1 MGSSAR
7 THFLVWKVTMFNLIK
22 RFWFGLGERGATTI
36 DPMALGST
44 TATQYL
50 LSTYYDKMLLERLV
64 PKPVFWDHGLKKS
77 LPKGEGRIVKWSRL
91 TNLAN
96 ASIASEGTRPTP
108 VVISSLNVT
117 ATLQQLAAYAATSDI
132 LDMTAIS
139 SAVEGAIDL
148 FATQAGQS
156 IDLYTRAFLFGQG
169 NQTTGLYAQPNK
181 NISAF
186 TRQGTVG
193 GSVSAF
199 SALRGKTIG
208 FYCDYVNQ
216 MSSGITKNFSGC
228 VPTLSLSA
236 WNRYP
241 LTVQDI
247 REAVQYLQ
255 EQNVPPMD
263 DGYYV
268 GFIHP
273 TAAAGLKKDTA
284 WQNWN
289 QYSGELT
296 KATMYRGELGE
307 VERVRFVAST
317 LVLKK
322 PLLKGCQISACFTTI
337 IGKAAYGTVDF
348 DGGVHVYVKP
358 PNPYDTS
365 NPVNQWSTIGWKIT
379 LAVAI
384 LESARGY
391 HIMSINA

>member
-1 MGSSAR
+1 MFKFILGIWSAY
-7 THFLVWKVTMFNLIK
+7 KA
-22 RFWFGLGERGATTI
+22 LGNSGATSI
-36 DPMALGST
+36 DPMALAST

-50 LSTYYDKMLLERLV
+50 LSTYYDRMLLERLV
-64 PKPVFWDHGLKKS
+64 PKPVYWDHGQKKS

-91 TNLAN
+91 VNLAN

-108 VVISSLNVT
+108 VVVSSLNVT
-117 ATLQQLAAYAATSDI
+117 ATLAQLAAYAATSDV

-139 SAVEGAIDL
+139 SVVEGAVDL

-169 NQTTGLYAQPNK
+169 SATTGLYAVPSR
-181 NISAF
+181 NISAWV
-186 TRQGTVG
+186 RG
-193 GSVSAF
+193 GLTGAGSTSAF
-199 SALRGKTIG
+199 SALQGKTIG
-208 FYCDYVNQ
+208 FVVQYANS
-216 MSSGITKNFSGC
+216 MSSGITKNFSGMA
-228 VPTLSLSA
+228 SLATSA
-236 WNRYP
+236 WNKYP

-247 REAVQYLQ
+247 REGVQTLQ
-255 EQNVPPMD
+255 ENNVPPMD

-296 KATMYRGELGE
+296 KATMYKGELGE
-307 VERVRFVAST
+307 IERVRFVGST
-317 LVLKK
+317 LVMKK
-322 PLLKGCQISACFTTI
+322 AMVKNSNISACFTTI
-337 IGKAAYGTVDF
+337 VGKSAYGTVDF

-365 NPVNQWSTIGWKIT
+365 NPVNQWTTIGWKIT
-379 LAVAI
+379 LAVSI
-384 LESARGY
+384 LEAARGV